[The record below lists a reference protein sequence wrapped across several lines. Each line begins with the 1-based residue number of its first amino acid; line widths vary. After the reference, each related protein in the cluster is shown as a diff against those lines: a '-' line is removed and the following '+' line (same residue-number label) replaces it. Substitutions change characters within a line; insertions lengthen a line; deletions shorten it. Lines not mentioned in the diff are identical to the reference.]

1 MSCSNSY
8 CPKCDKCNNCKECQ
22 QNWEECKDCKKCRQ
36 LQKPC
41 GHNSMFPYV
50 QQTQLNGIEFSI
62 NQNPPYGDKTP
73 MYKLGPQG
81 GKCYPPYYPYLLGY
95 SGLSDYGNNNKQ
107 KGPLYPPNCTISKG
121 YYVYHPWYALNGG
134 AY

>member
-1 MSCSNSY
+1 MSCTNNY
-8 CPKCDKCNNCKECQ
+8 CPQCQDCNNCHDCQ
-22 QNWEECKDCKKCRQ
+22 QNWEKCKDCKKCRK

-41 GHNSMFPYV
+41 DYNSMFPYN

-62 NQNPPYGDKTP
+62 NQNPPYGDKVP

-95 SGLSDYGNNNKQ
+95 SGLSDAGNDNKQ
-107 KGPLYPPNCTISKG
+107 KGELYPSSCTIKPN

>member
-1 MSCSNSY
+1 MSY
-8 CPKCDKCNNCKECQ
+8 CKN
-22 QNWEECKDCKKCRQ
+22 CKKCTNCESCQKNSDCIDCKVCRK

-41 GHNSMFPYV
+41 GYNSMFPYV
-50 QQTQLNGIEFSI
+50 QQTQLNVIEHSI

-95 SGLSDYGNNNKQ
+95 SGLSDCGNTNK
-107 KGPLYPPNCTISKG
+107 KFPLYPASCTISKD
-121 YYVYHPWYALNGG
+121 YYQLHPWYAVNGG
-134 AY
+134 GY

>member
-1 MSCSNSY
+1 MSCTNNY
-8 CPKCDKCNNCKECQ
+8 CPQCQDCNNCQDCQ
-22 QNWEECKDCKKCRQ
+22 QNWEKCKNCKKCRK

-41 GHNSMFPYV
+41 DYNSMFPYTE
-50 QQTQLNGIEFSI
+50 QTQLNGIEFSI
-62 NQNPPYGDKTP
+62 NQNPPYGDKVP

-95 SGLSDYGNNNKQ
+95 SGLSDAGNNNKQ
-107 KGPLYPPNCTISKG
+107 KGELYPSSCTIKPN

>member
-1 MSCSNSY
+1 MSCTNNY
-8 CPKCDKCNNCKECQ
+8 CPQCQDCNNCQDCQ
-22 QNWEECKDCKKCRQ
+22 QNWEKCKDCKKCRK

-41 GHNSMFPYV
+41 DYNSMFPYN

-62 NQNPPYGDKTP
+62 NQNPPYGDKVP

-95 SGLSDYGNNNKQ
+95 SGISDAGNNNKQ
-107 KGPLYPPNCTISKG
+107 KGTLYPPSCTIKPN

>member
-1 MSCSNSY
+1 MSCTNNY
-8 CPKCDKCNNCKECQ
+8 CPQCQGCNNCHDCQ
-22 QNWEECKDCKKCRQ
+22 QNWEKCKDCKKCRK

-41 GHNSMFPYV
+41 DYNSMFSYN

-62 NQNPPYGDKTP
+62 NQNPPYGDKVP

-95 SGLSDYGNNNKQ
+95 SGLSDAGNDNKQ
-107 KGPLYPPNCTISKG
+107 KGELYPSSCTIKPN